1 MGNAVDPDLVHR
13 LYRALLNTADAVL
26 QATTEREM
34 CDKTCSDLVY
44 DALFQ
49 AVWIGRKDES
59 DTLHILPCMGAG
71 LSPIYISDPT
81 RLRRISLAVS
91 RL

>member
-1 MGNAVDPDLVHR
+1 MENATNLDLVQR

-26 QATTEREM
+26 QASTESEM
-34 CDKTCSDLVY
+34 CDKTCADLVY

-59 DTLHILPCMGAG
+59 DTLHILSCMGAG
-71 LSPIYISDPT
+71 T
-81 RLRRISLAVS
+81 QG
-91 RL
+91 